1 MCQVK
6 GDIMIK
12 EAIYKI
18 TSKEDLSYEMAE
30 TVMDEIM
37 KGEASDIHIGA
48 YLTGLRMK
56 GETIEEITAS
66 AAGMRKHCTR
76 LLHNMNVLEIVG
88 TGGDEAYT
96 FNISTTAAIVVSA
109 ANIPVAKH
117 GNRSVSSKCGAA
129 DVLEALGVNIMISP
143 ARSAEIL
150 KEIGLCFMFAQTYHT
165 AMKYV
170 APVRR
175 ELGIRTIFNILGPLA
190 NPAGANM
197 QLLGVYDKALVK
209 PLANV
214 LANLGVKRALVV
226 HGNDG
231 LDEISLSSS
240 TECCEIRK
248 GVITNYVLEPEH
260 FGLKRCNKEDLTGG
274 GPDDNAKITRSIL
287 NGEAGPKRDAVIMNA
302 AASIYLVR
310 DNITIK
316 EAVLEAIDLIDSKKA
331 LKQLDEFIRL
341 SNL

>member
-1 MCQVK
+1 
-6 GDIMIK
+6 MIK

-18 TSKEDLSYEMAE
+18 TNKENLSYEMAE
-30 TVMDEIM
+30 GVMDEIM
-37 KGEASDIHIGA
+37 SGEASGIHIGA

-76 LLHNMNVLEIVG
+76 LLHNMDVLEIVG

-96 FNISTTAAIVVSA
+96 FNISTTASLVVSA
-109 ANIPVAKH
+109 AGIPVAKH

-143 ARSAEIL
+143 AESAEVL
-150 KEIGLCFMFAQTYHT
+150 KEIGLCFMFAQSYHT

-197 QLLGVYDKALVK
+197 QLLGVYDEALVE
-209 PLANV
+209 PLAKV
-214 LANLGVKRALVV
+214 LANLGVKRAIVAY
-226 HGNDG
+226 GNDG
-231 LDEISLSSS
+231 IDEISLSAS
-240 TECCEIRK
+240 TTCCEIRDGIVTSYILK
-248 GVITNYVLEPEH
+248 PEQ
-260 FGLKRCNKEDLTGG
+260 FGLTECKKEELVGG
-274 GPDDNAKITRSIL
+274 GPKENAEITLEIL
-287 NGEAGPKRDAVIMNA
+287 KGKKGPKRDAVILNA
-302 AASIYLVR
+302 AACIYMVR
-310 DNITIK
+310 DNITLR
-316 EAVLEAIDLIDSKKA
+316 EAVALAGEVIDSGKA
-331 LKQLDEFIRL
+331 LKQLEKFIVLTNR
-341 SNL
+341 

>member
-1 MCQVK
+1 
-6 GDIMIK
+6 MIK

-18 TSKEDLSYEMAE
+18 TSKENLSYEMAE
-30 TVMDEIM
+30 GVMDEIM
-37 KGEASDIHIGA
+37 SGEASGIHIGA

-76 LLHNMNVLEIVG
+76 LLHNMDVLEIVG

-96 FNISTTAAIVVSA
+96 FNISTTASLVVSA
-109 ANIPVAKH
+109 AGIPVAKH

-143 ARSAEIL
+143 AESAEVL
-150 KEIGLCFMFAQTYHT
+150 KEIGLCFMFAQSYHT

-197 QLLGVYDKALVK
+197 QLLGVYDEALVE
-209 PLANV
+209 PLAKV
-214 LANLGVKRALVV
+214 LANLGVKRAIVAY
-226 HGNDG
+226 GNDG
-231 LDEISLSSS
+231 IDEISLSAP
-240 TECCEIRK
+240 TTCCEIRDGIVSSYK
-248 GVITNYVLEPEH
+248 LEPEQ
-260 FGLKRCNKEDLTGG
+260 FGLSKCRKEDLVGG
-274 GPDDNAKITRSIL
+274 GPKENADITL
-287 NGEAGPKRDAVIMNA
+287 AVLKGEKGPKRDAVLMNA
-302 AASIYLVR
+302 AACIYMVK
-310 DNITIK
+310 DNITLK
-316 EAVLEAIDLIDSKKA
+316 EAVAEAAHVIDSGKA
-331 LKQLDEFIRL
+331 MEQLEKFIALTNR
-341 SNL
+341 